1 MKMKALRLLPLT
13 LLLGM
18 GMAMAQV
25 NFTQTTTS
33 DFMQGTGLNVNI
45 ADDCVSL
52 QGKMQSLSDW
62 NATTNLPQNLK
73 NHQLVTW
80 HEFVYLVGGFN
91 GTNEVNTV
99 YRATQQTNGISG
111 WTTLNA
117 LPVTL
122 KDMAVIATQT
132 HLYVMGGRNSEGVS
146 DKIYSAKINADGN
159 IGTWE
164 TMDITLPQPCWG
176 GRAIMAMGNIYLIGG
191 APVDDVNSVS
201 NKVYCLKVN
210 AWGEI
215 GSIAEMN
222 NLPAARNGHAV
233 ATYDSKIIVTGGYDA
248 THTAQSTVYEATVNL
263 NGSLANWQMQ
273 SSLPAPVYDHS
284 AVCTNGILALIGGHD
299 NSLPTNNCFI
309 TDFSSTSYTW
319 TAADIIL
326 PERYTQGTAFA
337 FGNKIFYCGGQSI
350 SEALNNFVRYMPVN
364 TSATVVNKSTFVSLP
379 FDVGTPKNLQQL
391 SYSLTYVSSTSSYEI
406 LYRMAGPD
414 KVFGNWISSG
424 SNLPVIINQSYSYIQ
439 YMFRFTANAADNIT
453 LADVTLTLTGFTQLA
468 GNLNDSFSISLAG
481 SPYLVTDDI
490 SFTSGVHQIEAG
502 VVIQFMPNTGLIIG
516 QASVFFNGTQA
527 SPILLTSNG
536 GAGNYWKGVHFQD
549 ASDSSVA
556 SVMSYTNIEYGG
568 QGDEYNANLYLYY
581 TNTPAISNCSF
592 NHADGHGI
600 RLQNAN
606 PTFMNIEVDDNAE
619 SGIYINNSVPTCNG
633 CFITNNGY
641 AGIYYATTNFN
652 TAFQAVTLSGNLYGI
667 YSCSPD
673 RSFIFEPD
681 NVSFGDNDTDIAVAG
696 GQIGSNQTWNYYANG
711 YVLFGNVEVYGG
723 TPKLTIGA
731 GTTIK
736 VKENYALYVGRNN
749 NQGGMLYAVGTAT
762 EPITFTSYNGE
773 LGGWNGLQ
781 FRDGSDYNSSS
792 SLRYCVV
799 EKGNT
804 NMYCGSTNQ
813 PSVMHCTFQ
822 DAVNQNIQLD
832 NASIN
837 LEESTV
843 KDAPIGLWSQTSQ
856 PTLISDTFENLS
868 QYAIY
873 YNNTGY
879 EATYYTCTLKDSRVG
894 IRYAT
899 PNMNVN
905 NNDNV
910 VFQNNNCNFGLPG
923 GTVSDDRL
931 WASNSYYIEG
941 SISVW
946 KGYYYNSTGPQSRLT
961 LSPGTILKFALGAN
975 MQISHCDGNY
985 GQYHYFG
992 ELNAVG
998 TADAPITFTAWNGES
1013 GGWNGIYFHDYSD
1026 NMEGMES
1033 MLKYCIIEKGNDYN
1047 LHLSGTN
1054 QPNQIEN
1061 CIFREAVDRGANFS
1075 SSTPNLT
1082 NCQFLNN
1089 GGDGIYFGSSG
1100 TIMNNCEVQNN
1111 GGYGIYT
1118 DNSLIEL
1125 HDVQIKDNGN
1135 FAIYYNNIH
1144 YVGVLDAT
1152 FSGNAINGV
1161 AIAGGHMQESRSWNA
1176 HDYYILGN
1184 ILIAKRD
1191 EVCRLTLSPNTT
1203 LKFAEG
1209 ANMQISHCDGSY
1221 CQYNYYGE
1229 LNAIGTD
1236 IAPIIFTPINGES
1249 GGWNGLYFHD
1259 RSDNISGMESV
1270 LKNCIIEKGNEYNL
1284 HMSSTGQPAQI
1295 ENCIFRDATG
1305 DGVYL
1310 YSSGTPTL
1318 QSCQIL
1324 NNGNYGIRLYNTSP
1338 IVKNT
1343 TIKDNASYGLYLEG
1357 NSNPTVGGNYT
1368 YGCDIYRNNGGNGG
1382 YEVYHNGSSNIN
1394 MPYNFF
1400 GSIDSVYIDQQ
1411 LIYDK
1416 KEDNNKGRINV
1427 KPNSYLPI
1435 NAEPFGWSGHL
1446 YYDGNSSKP
1455 MADQTVEIR
1464 DYQNA
1469 VIVSAT
1475 TNNNGYFS
1483 FSNLNLGVATHL
1495 NLPGV
1500 TVSKVD
1506 ATDALLAMRHFTHEI
1521 TLEGA
1526 HLRAA
1531 DVNLSYSVNGTDALL
1546 IQRRFHGSPVP
1557 AGDAQITCEAF
1568 EYDGDDLESDLNVL
1582 WFGDVNGNYPN
1593 GRDGIQ
1599 LQFDG
1604 QLMADSHQQLVIP
1617 VRVRNVS
1624 ALGAASLRFTYPE
1637 EFMEIEDVTINTANG
1652 SFMYNAEAGRLIVSW
1667 YDITP
1672 LALEDDALLLNV
1684 TVTTKDL
1691 SALEEPIVFGLES
1704 NSELA
1709 DGQGTAYSDA
1719 VMAMPALVTEIL
1731 GINDVTEG
1739 NFSLTVY
1746 PNPMKDKAT
1755 LAYSL
1760 PADGAVTLTVYN
1772 AMGQQMAVVVDERQ
1786 TSGVH
1791 QVEVS
1796 LQQWASGVYY
1806 CRLTYGNSVEL
1817 IKMVVE

>member
-1 MKMKALRLLPLT
+1 MKMKALRLLPLMM
-13 LLLGM
+13 LLGINV
-18 GMAMAQV
+18 AFAQV
-25 NFTQTTTS
+25 NFTQTTTG

-132 HLYVMGGRNSEGVS
+132 HLYVIGGRNSEGVS
-146 DKIYSAKINADGN
+146 DKIYSAQLSDNGN
-159 IGTWE
+159 ISSWE
-164 TMDITLPQPCWG
+164 TLDLTLPQPVWG
-176 GRAIMAMGNIYLIGG
+176 CRAVFVMGNVYLIGG
-191 APVDDVNSVS
+191 ANVDDVNAVS
-201 NKVYCLKVN
+201 NKVYRLTVN
-210 AWGEI
+210 ASGEI
-215 GSIAEMN
+215 ASINEMA

-233 ATYDSKIIVTGGYDA
+233 AVYDSKIIVTGGYDA
-248 THTAQSTVYEATVNL
+248 SHTAQNTVYEASVNL
-263 NGSLANWQMQ
+263 NGTLANWQMQ
-273 SSLPAPVYDHS
+273 TSLIEPVFDHS
-284 AVCTNGILALIGGHD
+284 AVYTNGVLVLIGGH
-299 NSLPTNNCFI
+299 NGSLPINSCYI
-309 TDFSSTSYTW
+309 TDLANTSYEW
-319 TAADIIL
+319 NAADILL

-337 FGNKIFYCGGQSI
+337 FGNKIFFSGGQSI
-350 SEALNNFVRYMPVN
+350 SEAINNAVRYMPVN
-364 TSATVVNKSTFVSLP
+364 TGTQVVAKSAFVSLP
-379 FDVGTPKNLQQL
+379 FDIGTPKNLQQL
-391 SYSLTYVSSTSSYEI
+391 SYSLTYVSSTTSYEI

-414 KVFGNWISSG
+414 RVFGSWISAG

-439 YMFRFTANAADNIT
+439 YMFRFTANGTDNLS

-468 GNLNDSFSISLAG
+468 GNLNNSFSITLAG
-481 SPYLVTDDI
+481 SPYLVTEDI

-502 VVIQFMPNTGLIIG
+502 VVIQFMPNTGMIIG

-536 GAGNYWKGVHFQD
+536 GAGNFWKGVHFQD

-568 QGDEYNANLYLYY
+568 QGEEYNANLYLYY

-592 NHADGHGI
+592 SHADGHGI

-633 CFITNNGY
+633 CSITNNGY

-762 EPITFTSYNGE
+762 APITFTSYNGE
-773 LGGWNGLQ
+773 VGGWNGLQ

-799 EKGNT
+799 EKANT

-879 EATYYTCTLKDSRVG
+879 EATYYSCTLKDSRVG

-910 VFQNNNCNFGLPG
+910 VFQNNNCNFALPG
-923 GTVSDDRL
+923 GTVSEDRI
-931 WASNSYYIEG
+931 WASNSYSIEG

-946 KGYYYNSTGPQSRLT
+946 KGGYYYSGPLCSLT
-961 LSPGTILKFALGAN
+961 LSPGTTLKFAPGTN
-975 MQISHCDGNY
+975 MQIS
-985 GQYHYFG
+985 QYNSGYYYYYG
-992 ELNAVG
+992 ELYAVG
-998 TADAPITFTAWNGES
+998 TAEAPITFTAMNGEE
-1013 GGWNGIYFHDYSD
+1013 GGWNGLYFHDLSD
-1026 NMEGMES
+1026 NMSGQES
-1033 MLKYCIIEKGNDYN
+1033 VLKYCIIEKANDYN
-1047 LHLSGTN
+1047 LYMGSTN

-1061 CIFREAVDRGANFS
+1061 CIFREAVNRGANIS
-1075 SSTPNLT
+1075 SSTTNLT

-1100 TIMNNCEVQNN
+1100 TILNNCQVDGN

-1125 HDVQIKDNGN
+1125 HDVQISNNGN
-1135 FAIYYNNIH
+1135 YAMYYNNIH

-1152 FSGNAINGV
+1152 FTGNAVDGV
-1161 AIAGGHMQESRSWNA
+1161 AIAGGHMSESRNWNA

-1184 ILIAKRD
+1184 VIVGRYNA
-1191 EVCRLTLSPNTT
+1191 VCRLTLSPGTN

-1209 ANMQISHCDGSY
+1209 KNMQISYYNGSY
-1221 CQYNYYGE
+1221 YYGE
-1229 LNAIGTD
+1229 LNAIGTTN
-1236 IAPIIFTPINGES
+1236 APITFAPMNGET
-1249 GGWNGLYFHD
+1249 GGWNGLIFDD

-1270 LKNCIIEKGNEYNL
+1270 LKYCIIEKGNDYNM
-1284 HMSSTGQPAQI
+1284 HMSYTGQPALI
-1295 ENCIFRDATG
+1295 ENCIFRDAVG

-1310 YSSGTPTL
+1310 YSSGAPTL
-1318 QSCQIL
+1318 QSCKML
-1324 NNGNYGIRLYNTSP
+1324 GNGNYGLRLYNTSP
-1338 IVKNT
+1338 VVKNT

-1382 YEVYHNGSSNIN
+1382 YEVYHNGSANIS

-1400 GSIDSVYIDQQ
+1400 GSIDSLYIDQQ

-1416 KEDNNKGRINV
+1416 KEDNNKGRINMR
-1427 KPNSYLPI
+1427 PNSYLPI
-1435 NAEPFGWSGHL
+1435 NAQGFDWSGHL
-1446 YYDGNSSKP
+1446 YYDGNTGKP

-1593 GRDGIQ
+1593 GRNGIQ

-1691 SALEEPIVFGLES
+1691 SALEEPIVFGLE
-1704 NSELA
+1704 NDSELA

-1719 VMAMPALVTEIL
+1719 VIAMPALVTETL